1 MQMNHLKK
9 AILFFVFG
17 ITVLFCGMGMGTT
30 SHAYTEEEKAA
41 AKAWLS
47 AHGYSPD
54 AGGASQAYQDY
65 LDGKFDEELGIT
77 TEEAST
83 QTSEGESATGTESA
97 KKKDTEGKNEQEKNE
112 QGNNE
117 ADSTAASG
125 NKVEA
130 QNTED
135 SENASTEEG
144 QSVSSEN
151 TEEQK
156 VDEKQNVPEEES
168 KEPEQ
173 KQQIT
178 LYQKEKKDTYLEAVM
193 VVLFSIVLLVVIKG
207 ILMLIK

>member
-1 MQMNHLKK
+1 MRMNHLKK
-9 AILFFVFG
+9 AILFLGFG
-17 ITVLFCGMGMGTT
+17 ITVLICGIGVGTT
-30 SHAYTEEEKAA
+30 SNAYTEEEKAA

-77 TEEAST
+77 SEEAST
-83 QTSEGESATGTESA
+83 QTSEEESATGTESTSENG
-97 KKKDTEGKNEQEKNE
+97 TEEKND
-112 QGNNE
+112 QKNSE
-117 ADSTAASG
+117 ADSVAASG
-125 NKVEA
+125 NKVEV
-130 QNTED
+130 QNTKDAET
-135 SENASTEEG
+135 ASTEEG

-156 VDEKQNVPEEES
+156 VDEKQSVSEDES
-168 KEPEQ
+168 KEPEK

-207 ILMLIK
+207 ILMLMM